1 MCHSVT
7 WYFAMCQ
14 HQDPDATSL
23 IACHEAFKMGYECT
37 EEHQITT
44 PFPLEGSCL
53 QCRLNQQI
61 LRQSISREPRGQRR
75 WSAICEALQYSD
87 EDGWSISD
95 SDGGELDMQTRI
107 SQTPSLTRGAEDRET
122 RASFHRGPSRI
133 PTIVQP
139 SSPPLSDVAVVEY
152 ADDYTG
158 QEEESKSELL
168 QGHPQPQTNRSW
180 RSRIP
185 VPTRLVRNQQ
195 NCTYLA
201 FITDDNMSDTEPLLR
216 TSKPKKYHRT
226 WRS

>member
-23 IACHEAFKMGYECT
+23 IACHEAFKKGYTCT

-53 QCRLNQQI
+53 QCRLDQ
-61 LRQSISREPRGQRR
+61 LMRRQHISRGLRTQRR
-75 WSAICEALQYSD
+75 WSAICEAFQYSD
-87 EDGWSISD
+87 EDGRSISD
-95 SDGGELDMQTRI
+95 SDAEELDMQTRI
-107 SQTPSLTRGAEDRET
+107 SQSPGLSRRAENRET

-133 PTIVQP
+133 PTLVQP
-139 SSPPLSDVAVVEY
+139 SPPHLSHVAVAEY

-158 QEEESKSELL
+158 HEEESSPEPL

-180 RSRIP
+180 WSRIP
-185 VPTRLVRNQQ
+185 VPTRSVRNQ
-195 NCTYLA
+195 
-201 FITDDNMSDTEPLLR
+201 
-216 TSKPKKYHRT
+216 
-226 WRS
+226 